1 MTQVRVS
8 DVSGEFIR
16 EGSGASIQITFHDDR
31 SAPIELDVTNAELAE
46 LFADLR
52 LGGVSKVVPKRPEPL
67 VNHATEQYPRA
78 YERWTASEDEQ
89 LEQLYRSGHDSKQI
103 SGVLQ
108 RQPSAV
114 ASRLRKLGLLE

>member
-16 EGSGASIQITFHDDR
+16 EVSGASIQITFHDDR
-31 SAPIELDVTNAELAE
+31 SAQIALDVTNAELAE
-46 LFADLR
+46 LIADVR
-52 LGGVSKVVPKRPEPL
+52 LGAVGKVVPKRLEPSM
-67 VNHATEQYPRA
+67 NHAKEQYPRA

-103 SGVLQ
+103 SGASQ